1 MRKAW
6 LIVIFIVLIASGTSG
21 QTFER
26 VATDPERGEMDYIF
40 AVADFNN
47 DGRDDIVAGDM
58 VEPRGDF
65 MPEDRL
71 TKVPLHVFLGEED
84 GTFRHAADLVGGP
97 IEAHAAV
104 VVAADF
110 NNDGQ
115 PDLAVFDHGAYVDTF
130 DHGIG
135 SFGLGFG
142 NPPQLFLSDLNS
154 VLQPSDALAEAV
166 RVEHERRDPPFNA
179 PLASGPSDLHLKAAT
194 AGDIDGDGDLDMW
207 VESAGGANVTNHFMV
222 NNDQGVSWSVD
233 INRASSDVLR
243 NQSLSDRPWRYHEGA
258 LLDVDHDDDPDLV
271 AGQLR
276 DTDRD
281 DQFSVLLFN
290 DGTGHYP
297 TRFELPHPSF
307 NEGYTRVFGIVDFD
321 LNEDSA
327 GDMLMLHV
335 RNDVDGGWS
344 GRYIQALLSTDGG
357 TAFVDETSTWVSDQS
372 ATTPWIN
379 QDGDQ
384 LYNLGQLRMHDV
396 DLDGCEDLVVFA
408 GRAHIRVESPL
419 VYRNNGSGQFQA
431 MSPEPFAGDDDYFGR
446 HAVSA
451 DVNGDAVIDFVV
463 PHHNE
468 GPDEEWGTD
477 DDFTTFITLVNTTSP
492 QPVRCE

>member
-1 MRKAW
+1 MRRVW
-6 LIVIFIVLIASGTSG
+6 LVAIFTVLVASRTSG

-26 VATDPERGEMDYIF
+26 VVTAPELGEMDYIF

-47 DGRDDIVAGDM
+47 DGRDDIVAGDV
-58 VEPRGDF
+58 VEHREDF
-65 MPEDRL
+65 TPEDRL
-71 TKVPLHVFLGEED
+71 TKVPLYVFLGEED
-84 GTFRHAADLVGGP
+84 GTFMHAADLVGGP
-97 IEAHAAV
+97 VEAHAAV

-110 NNDGQ
+110 NNDDQ
-115 PDLAVFDHGAYVDTF
+115 VDLAVFDHGAYVD
-130 DHGIG
+130 
-135 SFGLGFG
+135 SESLGYG
-142 NPPQLFLSDLNS
+142 NPPQLFLSDLDS

-166 RVEHERRDPPFNA
+166 RVEHERRDPPLNA
-179 PLASGPSDLHLKAAT
+179 PFASGPSDLHLKAAT

-233 INRASSDVLR
+233 INRASSDILR

-258 LLDVDHDDDPDLV
+258 LLDVNHDDDLDLV
-271 AGQLR
+271 AGQIR

-281 DQFSVLLFN
+281 DQFSVFLLN

-297 TRFELPHPSF
+297 TRSELPHPSF
-307 NEGYTRVFGIVDFD
+307 NEGYTRVFGIVGFD

-327 GDMLMLHV
+327 MDMLMLHV

-344 GRYIQALLSTDGG
+344 GRYIQALLNTDGG

-372 ATTPWIN
+372 ATTPRID
-379 QDGDQ
+379 QDGYQ
-384 LYNLGQLRMHDV
+384 LYSLGQLRMHDV
-396 DLDGCEDLVVFA
+396 DLDGCADLVVFA
-408 GRAHIRVESPL
+408 GEAHIRTESPL

-431 MSPEPFAGDDDYFGR
+431 MSPEPFAGDDEYFGQ
-446 HAVSA
+446 HAVPA

-463 PHHNE
+463 PHRNE

-477 DDFTTFITLVNTTSP
+477 DDFTTFITLVNNTSP